1 MENTASELAAL
12 RKEVTDLK
20 QQLAELQ
27 KFLSVR
33 TSPNAPEQK
42 YLHIKCGALAL
53 NDPRDPTK
61 RRGGFEVEPDG
72 PVLYLWGDDNTAR
85 VLLEAKN
92 NKPALRLF
100 NDGLKMAVNAGL
112 DKNDHGFVAVYDH
125 GKPRA
130 AMRAHTA
137 GGCVQASHDDGATRA
152 AITAMEESG
161 CVAVFNKD
169 LKATAVLESDFGP
182 MGGGAALVRDIR
194 GKESVVVCSS
204 PVAGFVAVHDSDGKM
219 IASLPGK
226 PGEEEE

>member
-12 RKEVTDLK
+12 RKEVAELK
-20 QQLAELQ
+20 QQLAELKQ
-27 KFLSVR
+27 FLYVQ
-33 TSPNAPEQK
+33 SPTNSPDK
-42 YLHIKCGALAL
+42 KHLHIRCSGLTL
-53 NDPRDPTK
+53 NDPSDPMK
-61 RRGGFEVEPDG
+61 CRGGFEVEPDG

-92 NKPALRLF
+92 NKPALRLY

-112 DKNDHGFVAVYDH
+112 DKNQHGFVAVYDH

-137 GGCVQASHDDGATRA
+137 GGCVQASHDDGMTRA
-152 AITAMEESG
+152 AITATEESG
-161 CVAVFNKD
+161 NVGVFNKD
-169 LKATAVLESDFGP
+169 LKATAVLESEFGP
-182 MGGGAALVRDIR
+182 MGGGAVLVRDVA